1 MEKIIKQK
9 CFWCLFSHV
18 LVACLSTVLSNPMT
32 PRPWVFSAPVL
43 ASPRQDDLQYHSLTV
58 ATTHTFSLYIY
69 IFFKLFYGPFLLQ
82 LLHTSSSLCEKT
94 HFISLPGSVFLFH
107 LWLFLHAENL
117 GREKLKN
124 WCLYLGPYGV
134 GFQRSG
140 VYPEAKLCVILS
152 ILLSSFTCLCPLLFR
167 MFFFWFRWTPSP
179 SLCPSPIHIN
189 FTIAHLPCVLRCCVP
204 SFAIVVN

>member
-82 LLHTSSSLCEKT
+82 LLHTSSSLCKNT
-94 HFISLPGSVFLFH
+94 FHFIAWFCFSFSSMAFFTC
-107 LWLFLHAENL
+107 WKF
-117 GREKLKN
+117 RQRKIEKLMFVFRAIWCWFPPAV
-124 WCLYLGPYGV
+124 WCLSRGKAMCHLVYLVVFFY
-134 GFQRSG
+134 
-140 VYPEAKLCVILS
+140 LS
-152 ILLSSFTCLCPLLFR
+152 LSTF
-167 MFFFWFRWTPSP
+167 
-179 SLCPSPIHIN
+179 I
-189 FTIAHLPCVLRCCVP
+189 
-204 SFAIVVN
+204 

>member
-1 MEKIIKQK
+1 M
-9 CFWCLFSHV
+9 
-18 LVACLSTVLSNPMT
+18 ALS
-32 PRPWVFSAPVL
+32 
-43 ASPRQDDLQYHSLTV
+43 YC
-58 ATTHTFSLYIY
+58 
-69 IFFKLFYGPFLLQ
+69 
-82 LLHTSSSLCEKT
+82 SSSTPAHLSVKT

-134 GFQRSG
+134 GFLQRSG

-167 MFFFWFRWTPSP
+167 MFFFGSDEHQALLYVLLPFTLISLLPTYPVYYGAVFLPLRLLSIKYFYSPCLLLAFYMNTRSVYALFTWTPWKS
-179 SLCPSPIHIN
+179 SLTKLISN
-189 FTIAHLPCVLRCCVP
+189 K
-204 SFAIVVN
+204 IVQTCFDIWHDSI